1 MTFPG
6 LKSLFSGT
14 NPVSGVENSTG
25 GNRSASTR
33 SAGDGTASG
42 SGSESAGRRLSG
54 DDKVSLS
61 SEAQMLQKL
70 AARDREVRQHEAA
83 HVAIA
88 GQFAGAPTYTY
99 QRGPDGKAYAIGGE
113 VSLDIAKVA
122 GDPEATLQ
130 KAETIHAAALAP
142 AQPSGQDRKVAARAA
157 GMAAE
162 ARQELVAES
171 KPDVANDAHS
181 DPVLTG
187 EPASEDYSAETSASP
202 ATAASMHR
210 PLDIHA

>member
-14 NPVSGVENSTG
+14 NPAIGAETSSV
-25 GNRSASTR
+25 GNRTVSSRGA
-33 SAGDGTASG
+33 
-42 SGSESAGRRLSG
+42 GSETDSGNNAENTAGRPPG

-61 SEAQMLQKL
+61 PEAQMLQKL

-83 HVAIA
+83 HVAAA
-88 GQFAGAPTYTY
+88 GQYAGSPTYTY

-113 VSLDIAKVA
+113 VSLDIAEVA

-130 KAETIHAAALAP
+130 KAETIRTAALAP
-142 AQPSGQDRKVAARAA
+142 AQPSGQDRKVASRAS
-157 GMAAE
+157 GMAAK
-162 ARQELVAES
+162 ARQEMVEES
-171 KPDVANDAHS
+171 KSNVGNEEQS
-181 DPVLTG
+181 DPVLTD
-187 EPASEDYSAETSASP
+187 ESSSDDHSAATSSSP
-202 ATAASMHR
+202 ATAVSMHR